1 MFTMID
7 GNPGSGKTY
16 YAVYMASLLSE
27 KERKKVIHNVDGL
40 KIGRTFEQVENEDS
54 ISIEQIFSN
63 QFHINNTQLHGSLII
78 LDEASAIFHDKYQNV
93 DTFTFFQ
100 QHRHYGLDLILLCPD
115 IKLISYKIQL
125 ICEYKLRATSET
137 ANPIPWLFVY
147 RKMLKDEMVG
157 SKWLLKKKKVFDL
170 YRSSQFD
177 QKKTRKKSRPMLT
190 LLVIIVLAAIC
201 TYIYSK
207 FQQENKENRIQKHSE
222 LKKQTQDEPK
232 ERKKTKVQENQQ
244 NSMAN
249 KQTEVVYPEVLT
261 KKFGGALLPLD
272 TIEDN
277 GTIKVIINNVM
288 LPAMH
293 WPYQIIKIEGRY
305 YSIVEETLYSQL
317 MEEKQKRKQINNNNI
332 DPNAKYMVSNN
343 SSTINKESHF
353 KGGENPGQTIPT
365 FSAAAP

>member
-1 MFTMID
+1 MID

-27 KERKKVIHNVDGL
+27 KEQKKVIHNVDGL
-40 KIGRTFEQVENEDS
+40 KIGRTFEQVEKEDS

-63 QFHINNTQLHGSLII
+63 QFHLNNTQLHGSLII

-115 IKLISYKIQL
+115 MKLISYKIQL
-125 ICEYKLRATSET
+125 ICEFKYRATSET
-137 ANPIPWLFVY
+137 ANPIPWVFAY

-157 SKWLLKKKKVFDL
+157 TRFLFKKKKVFDL

-190 LLVIIVLAAIC
+190 LLIIIILASIG
-201 TYIYSK
+201 TYLYGK
-207 FQQENKENRIQKHSE
+207 YQQSNKQERITKQVE
-222 LKKQTQDEPK
+222 KKQPVEQPK
-232 ERKKTKVQENQQ
+232 KEKKPIHKETVANEN
-244 NSMAN
+244 
-249 KQTEVVYPEVLT
+249 TTYPEELQ

-277 GTIKVIINNVM
+277 GKITVIINNVL

-305 YSIVEETLYSQL
+305 YSIVEDSLYSQL
-317 MEEKQKRKQINNNNI
+317 VEEKQKRKQNNNNNL
-332 DPNAKYMVSNN
+332 DPNSKYMVSNN
-343 SSTINKESHF
+343 STSIGKETHS
-353 KGGENPGQTIPT
+353 KGGEYQQQTIPN
-365 FSAAAP
+365 FSAATP